1 MVRSDVDAPDLM
13 QLLGSMCMS
22 ATLTPEQSERLLVM
36 IEDGLRP
43 QA

>member
-1 MVRSDVDAPDLM
+1 
-13 QLLGSMCMS
+13 MS
-22 ATLTPEQSERLLVM
+22 ATLTPDQSSRLLVM